1 MAVSMAHL
9 CARYI
14 CRYTTERGR
23 IMTRA
28 QSYWLAGTA
37 IFLLAGCATTTA
49 EPQFKGLP
57 PVSVQAIA
65 ETAPVGTNNADAADD
80 PAIWRNRANPAAS
93 LIVATDKKA
102 GLYVYGLDGKV
113 KSFLDAGRVNNV
125 DLVEKSGIIYAVAS
139 DRNDPANAKLALF
152 TLDTTSG
159 KLTALGKVAGGT
171 GEGYGVCILPGNDPQ
186 AFNVFSVLKNGTIA
200 DVRVTPGAT
209 PTGTIVRTLKLQTQT
224 EGCAVDAKTNSLYVG
239 EEDVG
244 IWRFDATGTGTQ
256 ASKVASVDNQQLVA
270 DVEGLS
276 VSEEANGTRYM
287 VASSQGD
294 NAYAVYRITENTGAL
309 DYVGRFAITDGALG
323 GAEETDGLELVIGDF
338 GPAFPGGLFVAQDGL
353 NGTKAQNFKMT
364 SWDAIKS
371 ALGL

>member
-1 MAVSMAHL
+1 MIGAK
-9 CARYI
+9 
-14 CRYTTERGR
+14 EF
-23 IMTRA
+23 
-28 QSYWLAGTA
+28 WLAGTA
-37 IFLLAGCATTTA
+37 AILLAGCATSPTN
-49 EPQFKGLP
+49 PPIRGLP
-57 PVSVQAIA
+57 PVSVHATA

-80 PAIWRNRANPAAS
+80 PAIWRNAANPAGS

-113 KSFLDAGRVNNV
+113 KSFLNAGRVNNV
-125 DLVEKSGIIYAVAS
+125 DLVEKNGVIYAVAS

-152 TLDTTSG
+152 TLDTANG
-159 KLTALGKVAGGT
+159 KLTAIGKVAGGT

-186 AFNVFSVLKNGTIA
+186 SFNVFSVLKEGVIA
-200 DVRVTPGAT
+200 DVKVTPDAT
-209 PTGTIVRTLKLQTQT
+209 PTGTIVRSLKLQTQT

-244 IWRFDATGTGTQ
+244 IWRFDATGSATAAT
-256 ASKVASVDNQQLVA
+256 KMASVDNQQLVA

-276 VSEEANGTRYM
+276 VSEAANGTRYL

-309 DYVGRFAITDGALG
+309 EYVGRFAITEGALG

-338 GPAFPGGLFVAQDGL
+338 GPAFPGGLFVAQDGF
-353 NGTKAQNFKMT
+353 NGTKAQNFKMV
-364 SWDAIKS
+364 SWDAIKA